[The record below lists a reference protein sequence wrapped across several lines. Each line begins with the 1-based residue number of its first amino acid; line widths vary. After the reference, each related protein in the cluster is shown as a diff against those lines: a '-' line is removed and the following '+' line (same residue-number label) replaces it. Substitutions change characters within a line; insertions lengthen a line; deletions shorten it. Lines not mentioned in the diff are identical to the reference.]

1 MRKKDKETLVAI
13 CWLIIFIFVGL
24 SSGEWLAAL
33 IVASVATFV
42 PLAVL
47 SQGGRYRRRR

>member
-1 MRKKDKETLVAI
+1 MRKNQKETLVAI

-24 SSGEWLAAL
+24 SSGEWLAAI

-42 PLAVL
+42 PLAML
-47 SQGGRYRRRR
+47 SQSRRYRRRR